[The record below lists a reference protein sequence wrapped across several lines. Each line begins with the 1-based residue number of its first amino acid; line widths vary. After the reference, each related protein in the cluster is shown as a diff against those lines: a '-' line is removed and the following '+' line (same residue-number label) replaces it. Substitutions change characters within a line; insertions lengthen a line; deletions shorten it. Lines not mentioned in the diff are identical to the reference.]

1 MIEKLVVE
9 FYGKLYNED
18 KSLKQDY
25 DSFFPELPQLNE
37 EDRAM
42 LDKTITMEE
51 MFTTLKWCTESSPGP
66 DGISYGVYKEFWEV
80 LGPFVLDSWKY
91 SREIGLM
98 PEFNRVS
105 TIMLIPKEGKDPGD
119 DRQLETDHV
128 NKL

>member
-42 LDKTITMEE
+42 LDKTITMEV
-51 MFTTLKWCTESSPGP
+51 MFTTLKGCTESSPGP